1 MAAAVLIFHEK
12 LRYDDGGILEMKLW
26 QVPRPVQASGHAFKY
41 SLFYGE
47 TNHRLVGYD
56 NEAGKGD
63 HRHYSDREEAY
74 IFTTPRQLI
83 ADFLADVSKIRG
95 GKL

>member
-12 LRYDDGGILEMKLW
+12 LHYNGGGILEMKLW
-26 QVPRPVQASGHAFKY
+26 QLPKPVRASRHIFKY

-47 TNHRLVGYD
+47 AGHRLIGYD
-56 NEAGKGD
+56 NKVGKGD
-63 HRHYSDREEAY
+63 HRHYSDHEEAY
-74 IFTTPRQLI
+74 MFITPRQLI
-83 ADFLADVSKIRG
+83 ADFLADVDKVRG